1 MRIALSATNLGLQPG
16 DRSLQIACLISLI
29 SDRVTWT
36 YCGPIRGCDDGPQ
49 WRHWLPQ
56 GVVEDRQSS
65 VDFRPTPHTL
75 KSCLPQQRELR
86 RRGRDTAESAPHLHR
101 TVLRQRPHDCGPEQ
115 PEWWRRSRLGRIRR
129 CAARRAS
136 PRASARAAQDT
147 IEPVAHAD
155 AKMPPVQDAPVSI
168 DPWLFKGFV
177 AEAGRTRKSGTLHQ
191 RRRRSARCSRSPRRR
206 PTRTRHPRRSPAS

>member
-1 MRIALSATNLGLQPG
+1 MRIALSDTSLGSQPG
-16 DRSLQIACLISLI
+16 HRSLQIACLISLV
-29 SDRVTWT
+29 SDGVTWT
-36 YCGPIRGCDDGPQ
+36 YCGPIRGCDDEPQ

-115 PEWWRRSRLGRIRR
+115 PEWWRRSRLGRISR

-147 IEPVAHAD
+147 IEPVAPML
-155 AKMPPVQDAPVSI
+155 MPENAARAGCARLDRLAEGIVASRSNVKRNSASKTAPV
-168 DPWLFKGFV
+168 
-177 AEAGRTRKSGTLHQ
+177 GTM
-191 RRRRSARCSRSPRRR
+191 
-206 PTRTRHPRRSPAS
+206 